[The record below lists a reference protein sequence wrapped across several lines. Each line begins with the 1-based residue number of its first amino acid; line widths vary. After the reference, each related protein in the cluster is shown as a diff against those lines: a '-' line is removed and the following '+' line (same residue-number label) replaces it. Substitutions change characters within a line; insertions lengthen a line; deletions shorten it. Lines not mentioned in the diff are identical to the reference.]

1 VHFAN
6 PLMASR
12 KKCMICHAIFFKLLQ
27 IMHNTFL
34 NFFHTSRFIFYT
46 LCKEFNKTKSNLII
60 TRASISKSNTCLLMA
75 EPEGILFVIC
85 KISTDGSISLKK
97 NSRNNNI
104 IIQYMRITLLA
115 MPQQECYILLLS
127 CSLLKVIG
135 CPVILPLLCY
145 MFSFGNN
152 YCVHSSS
159 PFFLSK
165 SLWCSTLVQMTSF

>member
-1 VHFAN
+1 MYDLSCN
-6 PLMASR
+6 
-12 KKCMICHAIFFKLLQ
+12 ILQ
-27 IMHNTFL
+27 IITMHNT
-34 NFFHTSRFIFYT
+34 TQFIFYM

-60 TRASISKSNTCLLMA
+60 IITMASISKSNTCLLMA

-104 IIQYMRITLLA
+104 IIQYMCITLLA

-127 CSLLKVIG
+127 SSLLEVLG
-135 CPVILPLLCY
+135 CPVILPLLYY
-145 MFSFGNN
+145 MFSFCNN

-159 PFFLSK
+159 TLSL
-165 SLWCSTLVQMTSF
+165 SNLCGA